1 MTIALDLTT
10 PLGVVLAEM
19 DAVLE
24 HPVDL
29 LVIGAE
35 ARDILAAQLSPD
47 LRLVATT
54 DVDLVLAVDDW
65 RQYADT
71 FAPLTAFGSRGM
83 MFTVAGVRVDIIPF
97 GPVEDPPGTI
107 RPPWMNEPFSVGA
120 LRPVFETA
128 TAMSLPEAWRLSCRV
143 PTIAGFAA
151 LKLHAWLERSTQGE
165 TKDAGDFGVAVAWF
179 VNDATTVERLALS
192 HSHLLRAPEF
202 DLHEAAAHLLGHDMA
217 ELLGPGLATELHM
230 KWSRDSRAHMA
241 RLLSSR
247 GLRGATGVG
256 SESQASTLLARIA
269 EGLADGDSV
278 DPPLP
283 RSSSL

>member
-1 MTIALDLTT
+1 MNVALDLTT

-29 LVIGAE
+29 LAIGAE
-35 ARDILAAQLSPD
+35 ARDILASQLSPD

-71 FAPLTAFGSRGM
+71 FAGLTPFGPRGM

-97 GPVEDPPGTI
+97 GPVEDPPGSI

-120 LRPVFETA
+120 LRPVFDTA
-128 TAMSLPEAWRLSCRV
+128 TPMTLPEAWRLTCRV
-143 PTIAGFAA
+143 PTVAGFAA
-151 LKLHAWLERSTQGE
+151 LKLHAWLERSALGE
-165 TKDAGDFGVAVAWF
+165 TKDAGDFGVALAWF
-179 VNDATTVERLALS
+179 VSDATTMERLALQ
-192 HSHLLRAPEF
+192 HSHLVRAPEF
-202 DLHEAAAHLLGHDMA
+202 DLHAAAGHLLGRDIA
-217 ELLGPGLATELHM
+217 ELLGPGLATELHTR
-230 KWSRDSRAHMA
+230 WSHDSRAHMA

-256 SESQASTLLARIA
+256 NESYAGALLTRVA
-269 EGLADGDSV
+269 EGLSDGTGGGATLTS
-278 DPPLP
+278 
-283 RSSSL
+283 

>member
-1 MTIALDLTT
+1 MTVTLDLTT

-65 RQYADT
+65 GQYEAT
-71 FAPLTAFGSRGM
+71 FAGLTSFGPRGM

-97 GPVEDPPGTI
+97 GSVEDPPGTI

-120 LRPVFETA
+120 LRPVFGTA
-128 TAMSLPEAWRLSCRV
+128 SPMTLPDAWRLSCRV
-143 PTIAGFAA
+143 PTVAGFAA
-151 LKLHAWLERSTQGE
+151 LKLHAWLERSALGE
-165 TKDAGDFGVAVAWF
+165 TKDAGDFGVALAWF
-179 VNDATTVERLALS
+179 VNHATTMERLALG
-192 HSHLLRAPEF
+192 HSHLLREPEF
-202 DLHEAAAHLLGHDMA
+202 DLQAAAAQLLGRDIA
-217 ELLGPGLATELHM
+217 ELLGPKLAAEIHT
-230 KWSRDSRAHMA
+230 KWGVDSREHMA

-247 GLRGATGVG
+247 GLRAATGVG
-256 SESQASTLLARIA
+256 TESQADALLARVV
-269 EGLADGDSV
+269 EGLVDGGGVDS
-278 DPPLP
+278 DLP
-283 RSSSL
+283 RS

>member
-1 MTIALDLTT
+1 MNLTLDLTS
-10 PLGVVLAEM
+10 PLGVVLTEM

-65 RQYADT
+65 RHYADT
-71 FAPLTAFGSRGM
+71 FAALTAFGSRGM
-83 MFTVAGVRVDIIPF
+83 MFTIAGVRVDIIPF
-97 GPVEDPPGTI
+97 GSVEDPPGTI

-120 LRPVFETA
+120 LQPVFTA
-128 TAMSLPEAWRLSCRV
+128 AAPLTLPEAWRLSCRV
-143 PTIAGFAA
+143 PTVAGFAA
-151 LKLHAWLERSTQGE
+151 LKLHAWLERSVQGE
-165 TKDAGDFGVAVAWF
+165 TKDAGDFGVALAWW
-179 VNDATTVERLALS
+179 VNDATTMERLALE

-202 DLHEAAAHLLGHDMA
+202 DLHGAAAHLLGRDIA
-217 ELLGPGLATELHM
+217 ELLGLRLSTELHT
-230 KWSRDSRAHMA
+230 KWSLDSRAHMA

-256 SESQASTLLARIA
+256 SESQAAALLVRVA
-269 EGLADGDSV
+269 EGLSEDTAGGATLT
-278 DPPLP
+278 P
-283 RSSSL
+283 